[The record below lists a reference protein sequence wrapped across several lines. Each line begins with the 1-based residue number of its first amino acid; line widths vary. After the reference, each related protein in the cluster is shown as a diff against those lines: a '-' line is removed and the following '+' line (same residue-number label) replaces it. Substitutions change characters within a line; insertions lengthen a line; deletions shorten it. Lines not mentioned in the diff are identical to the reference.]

1 MYICIF
7 IKVNSYTP
15 LNWRLLGSLL
25 MEVTFDGKAT
35 FSPTTQPTFSANIP
49 ANKTEREVTK
59 LDGLKGLDVELG
71 ELKQKV
77 KSKDG
82 DKKVSNGT
90 GDVDSFHLYKE
101 SIEVS
106 MHAELM
112 IEESPMLG
120 EDIEQQQEE
129 DHLMSTN
136 VTKKLELVEFE
147 ETTWVKRNKLIA
159 IRKLQC
165 TFAHSISKYL
175 FCFIKPLRLNFN
187 PN

>member
-1 MYICIF
+1 M
-7 IKVNSYTP
+7 
-15 LNWRLLGSLL
+15 NWRLLGSLL
-25 MEVTFDGKAT
+25 LEVTFDGEST

-49 ANKTEREVTK
+49 TNKTEREVIK
-59 LDGLKGLDVELG
+59 LDGLKDLG
-71 ELKQKV
+71 REPNELKQKV

-82 DKKVSNGT
+82 DKKGSNDT
-90 GDVDSFHLYKE
+90 GAVDSFHLYKE

-165 TFAHSISKYL
+165 TFAHSISKCL
-175 FCFIKPLRLNFN
+175 FCLIKPIRLNLIIF
-187 PN
+187 